1 MFFDGENQSGESQLV
16 TGNERLNIPGGEV
29 KGFTI
34 CGPDRVFHWAD
45 AVIEGNSIV
54 VSSPDVQFPV
64 AVRYAWGD
72 NPECNL
78 YNQDG
83 LPAIPFRTDDYP
95 NIGILVR

>member
-1 MFFDGENQSGESQLV
+1 M
-16 TGNERLNIPGGEV
+16 
-29 KGFTI
+29 
-34 CGPDRVFHWAD
+34 FHWAD